1 MEIFSAEINLG
12 GDIRNSVVIHLLT
25 VPELEVLRR
34 VHGHDA
40 IWNISKTGED
50 ATIENDHE
58 RETLQLKYGPEV
70 VSTTFGPYGQLPT
83 KFTELKIPEAQVKSL
98 DLPAVTSKI
107 ERKPADSYG
116 GTK

>member
-1 MEIFSAEINLG
+1 MEIFSAEVNLG

-40 IWNISKTGED
+40 VWNISKTADDGS
-50 ATIENDHE
+50 IENDRE

-70 VSTTFGPYGQLPT
+70 VSNTFGPYGPLPT
-83 KFTELKIPEAQVKSL
+83 KIAELKIPEAQVKSV
-98 DLPAVTSKI
+98 DAPAVTSKI
-107 ERKPADSYG
+107 ERKPVESYG